1 MIKKRN
7 FDELQAS
14 FYNQPLMPYLGAKLE
29 FLEEGKANIK
39 LDFDKKI
46 TQHHGLFHGGVIGT
60 IADNSAGFAAM
71 TLMPK
76 DREPLTIEFKINFLN
91 IADGKKILSEAVILN
106 YGKTIYHA
114 ESKVFSIKGDE
125 RKLAAVALVTIKATR
140 RVKEI
145 IT

>member
-14 FYNQPLMPYLGAKLE
+14 FYNQPLMPYLGAKLV
-29 FLEEGKANIK
+29 LVQDGKANIE
-39 LDFDKKI
+39 LDFSKKI

-91 IADGKKILSEAVILN
+91 IADGKKILSEAVILS

-125 RKLAAVALVTIKATR
+125 RKLAATALVTIKATR

-145 IT
+145 IA

>member
-1 MIKKRN
+1 MTDKRN

-14 FYNQPLMPYLGAKLE
+14 FYNQPLMPYLGAKLP
-29 FLEEGKANIK
+29 LVKDGRANIE
-39 LDFDKKI
+39 LNFNKKI

-76 DREPLTIEFKINFLN
+76 DREPLTVEFKINFLD
-91 IADGKKILSEAVILN
+91 IANGDKILSEAIILN
-106 YGKTIYHA
+106 YGKTIFHG
-114 ESKVFSIKGDE
+114 ESKVYSIKGDKK
-125 RKLAAVALVTIKATR
+125 KLAATALVTIKATK

-145 IT
+145 FT